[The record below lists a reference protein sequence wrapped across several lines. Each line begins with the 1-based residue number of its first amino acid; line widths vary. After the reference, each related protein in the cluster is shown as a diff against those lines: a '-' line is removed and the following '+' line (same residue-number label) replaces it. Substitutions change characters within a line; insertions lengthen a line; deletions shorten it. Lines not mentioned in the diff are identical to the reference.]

1 MAQMA
6 ARETVERFETQ
17 FGRLMTRFHELEPT
31 FTYIVIQKRHLTRDS
46 IQTNYKDEQG
56 QETYVNVSSGT
67 VVDNKVVSPQF
78 FDFYLAS
85 QIGTLE
91 MCYRLCFLYA
101 RCRIPVSLPCPVYYA
116 HRVCEKAKD
125 VYKTLLA

>member
-1 MAQMA
+1 
-6 ARETVERFETQ
+6 
-17 FGRLMTRFHELEPT
+17 
-31 FTYIVIQKRHLTRDS
+31 
-46 IQTNYKDEQG
+46 
-56 QETYVNVSSGT
+56 YVNVSSGT
-67 VVDNKVVSPQF
+67 VVDNVVVSPKF

-85 QIGTLE
+85 QIGALGTTRPAHYTVVRDDWMLSPDKIYE

-125 VYKTLLA
+125 VYKSLCR